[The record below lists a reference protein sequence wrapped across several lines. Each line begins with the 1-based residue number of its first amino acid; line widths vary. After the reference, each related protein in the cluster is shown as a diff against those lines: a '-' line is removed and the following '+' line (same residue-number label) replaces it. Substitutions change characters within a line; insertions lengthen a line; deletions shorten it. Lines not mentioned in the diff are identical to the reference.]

1 MINDMRQAF
10 EMRRLSFETYLETA
24 GKSERDIR
32 HEMRDSAV
40 QNVKTSLVLGALADA
55 EKIEVSSREVEAG
68 VEDLLRGANFADA
81 ERRRLRSSSGVR
93 SNVRTRIRRQRAIQK
108 L

>member
-24 GKSERDIR
+24 GKSESDIR

-55 EKIEVSSREVEAG
+55 EKIEVSSRVVEAW

-81 ERRRLRSSSGVR
+81 ERRRLRSSIDVS
-93 SNVRTRIRRQRAIQK
+93 SNIRTHLLISRVIV
-108 L
+108 